1 MLDALLEAIRDMTLA
16 MLWLGTQVVA
26 VSIGSMLTVAGIGTA
41 LRRLP
46 VAAAFTGPPRR
57 VWAAAAPGD
66 TTPRADAPTTPPDP
80 ALPAVRSTLRG

>member
-1 MLDALLEAIRDMTLA
+1 MLDALLEAVRDMTLA

-26 VSIGSMLTVAGIGTA
+26 AGIGSMLTVAGIGTA

-66 TTPRADAPTTPPDP
+66 SAPRADAATTPPDP
-80 ALPAVRSTLRG
+80 ASPVVRSTFRD

>member
-41 LRRLP
+41 LRRRP
-46 VAAAFTGPPRR
+46 AAVASVGAAEVRPAT
-57 VWAAAAPGD
+57 V
-66 TTPRADAPTTPPDP
+66 DAGGVSGGGSVP
-80 ALPAVRSTLRG
+80 